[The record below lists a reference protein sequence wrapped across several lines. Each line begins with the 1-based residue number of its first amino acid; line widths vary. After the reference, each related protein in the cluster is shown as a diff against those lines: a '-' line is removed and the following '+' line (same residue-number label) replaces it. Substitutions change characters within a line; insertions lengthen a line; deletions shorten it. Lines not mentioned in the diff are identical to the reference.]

1 MSKTKKKKGRT
12 YVAKNRRILDDH
24 GNFSKY
30 QEDHEASALAYIE
43 SGTTAEEVEAERE
56 LKRVNRRNLN
66 SVTGQQA
73 AISSLSDEA
82 LEAELAKRKKKPAK
96 APKEPKTDEEKGY
109 STKSPKLHGVAG
121 MSDGTISPETP
132 TGESAG
138 GGEDLSDL
146 TNAELKAKLDE
157 MGAVYS
163 PRANKAKLLALIAN
177 DGMPDNGTD
186 LDGEGL

>member
-82 LEAELAKRKKKPAK
+82 LEAELAKRKKGTK

-109 STKSPKLHGVAG
+109 STDMPKPKAIAG
-121 MSDGTISPETP
+121 LKEDHESESNS
-132 TGESAG
+132 GESAG
-138 GGEDLSDL
+138 GGEDLSEL

-157 MGAVYS
+157 MGAVYA